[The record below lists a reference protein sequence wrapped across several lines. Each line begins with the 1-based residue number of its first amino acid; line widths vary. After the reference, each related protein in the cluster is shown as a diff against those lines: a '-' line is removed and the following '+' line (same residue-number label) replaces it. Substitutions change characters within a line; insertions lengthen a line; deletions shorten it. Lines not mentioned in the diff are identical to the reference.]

1 MVPTAR
7 ILLVED
13 DPKVARTVR
22 LYLEAAG
29 YEAVWVDDGR
39 AALERAIG
47 GSAGKGAEPFDLVV
61 LDLMLPGLDGYAVC
75 RRLREV
81 SALPIIM
88 LTARTTEDDRV
99 RGLDLGADDYVAKPF
114 SPRELM
120 ARIRAVLRRAETGTA
135 DGVLRVAALE
145 IDLGARTVA
154 RDGRAIDLTPT
165 ELDLLATLARHPGR
179 VFTREELIARAL
191 GEDFDGSDRTIDAHV
206 KNLRRSLEP
215 DPRHPRYVETVFG
228 VGYRFAVQSSEWG
241 TQTAPDP
248 ESDPSEAS

>member
-1 MVPTAR
+1 MVPTTR

-13 DPKVARTVR
+13 DAKVARTVR

-39 AALERAIG
+39 AALDRLIG
-47 GSAGKGAEPFDLVV
+47 APGGRPAEPFDLVV
-61 LDLMLPGLDGYAVC
+61 LDLMLPGLDGLTVC

-81 SALPIIM
+81 SRVPVVM

-120 ARIRAVLRRAETGTA
+120 ARIRAVLRRVETTA
-135 DGVLRVAALE
+135 AGEVLRVADLV
-145 IDLGARTVA
+145 IDLGTRTVERA
-154 RDGRAIDLTPT
+154 GRTIDLTPT
-165 ELDLLATLARHPGR
+165 ELALLAALARHPGR
-179 VFTREELIARAL
+179 VFTRGELIDRAL
-191 GEDFDGSDRTIDAHV
+191 GDDFDGSDRAIDAHV

-215 DPRHPRYVETVFG
+215 DPRNPRYVETVFG
-228 VGYRFAVQSSEWG
+228 VGYRL
-241 TQTAPDP
+241 APRVP
-248 ESDPSEAS
+248 PAGAALES